1 MAQTVQAVAN
11 PNFTVQPLS
20 TVAGTIVSRRR
31 LKVPVNLSTTYGPSQ
46 GNYQSTAQFDISDNE
61 SFIDL
66 SKLFLCCDFTF
77 TGSNMPDGFA
87 PSFDQSTQSLIGKLT
102 IGSSQGLKIEEIY
115 NYSTLFASLTSI
127 AQTSQHKE
135 MSLLDHST
143 FDKESFNSLSLN
155 NYLDSQWTVVADSI
169 ITVNKT
175 VRLQI
180 RLHQSSLLSKIRFL
194 PLFLFRNGIRFEI
207 EFENVYKTFVYDIM
221 SPTNYY
227 RITFKDIPTQT
238 INPNFLIGP
247 GYTTQS
253 GEKTNLITGIN
264 PTQTIQSLFNSLP
277 ADKKLTPNS
286 IGNGIIK
293 KLSEYYPA
301 HVGLNLKNL
310 AGTGGKYYNTSAILY
325 VNNNSWQQIEQA
337 LRQYTDLSSTNF
349 KNVSEWKKALLI
361 PIKIV
366 HKKTGQIIWHGTAMQ
381 HQAWYHTPQED
392 ARIGTTV
399 QHVENYNVK
408 IKSLYADT
416 TNLLN
421 SYVALEASTYSDD
434 FKYERVPNLKKAE
447 YLTKVEFTSIDKDVL
462 VKDVPLLKNLAVNSV
477 VRLHT
482 KIGRVYK
489 TSKQTAIASGFWGAL
504 YSLAGYTPDTLYYF
518 NGINGGY
525 KTATGSY
532 FLVSQELKDLADKHI
547 AIAEVKS
554 KVADKWVDWVTL
566 QPSPSK
572 FQIQDASYRMN
583 LNTIFTAPTAT
594 IVDGSWW
601 GTLKADSTTTRTV
614 VAVGT
619 SVNSVKTNDNKGSEG
634 LFLNAVFNFK
644 SADRTI
650 TDITTVTGETN
661 ATIVFTPPL
670 SAAFT
675 DGPSSIDVKIVVYN
689 VEDKGLYV
697 LNGGVTDTNRSI
709 LVYSF
714 EDAYEDYRVTNVSLI
729 NDALETYKITCD
741 LEHLYSSFDLQSND
755 QIKYYGTDFSIVEMD
770 ISSYTATNTVDA
782 NKQEHALRSST
793 NPSTGAFV
801 HVVSESSN
809 FYVHDSTV
817 SIGEHPFIENL
828 QKYWILH
835 LMNST
840 DEHPFLKKS
849 TDTLYKMDA
858 VWDSWAAM
866 HSELDILLD
875 LNSIIPVGEGCNY
888 INKNKSITNAKLV
901 EFIALGQDK
910 EIKWDYKLEN
920 LEMLLDIVKPSS
932 EDFLKFQQAFQ
943 KPSGIPYVFKR
954 FVHVIRT
961 IAANNSGQVQL
972 NLPVAVRSL
981 TGIFIVLQDPICKLA
996 GNDSTRKFFPM
1007 TSSFMRRGLSR
1018 AEIIVGG
1025 QITPVYP
1032 LWFRVDGKE
1041 LAEAIDQ
1048 QGTLYGNEHIP
1059 ELENFY
1065 AASSSNSF
1073 NPSFKRTSL
1082 QKTRNYGLCGLFN
1095 QGETRSQSYEHPLD
1109 SSKLIACP
1117 SYVDSSAFVLGFSLA
1132 KDDINTFA
1140 TGIDSSQSGAITL
1153 NLYFKDADSGQY
1165 IGRDIDCHIW
1175 LTCDAV
1181 FTVQNDANLVRW

>member
-1 MAQTVQAVAN
+1 MAQTVQAVSN

-77 TGSNMPDGFA
+77 TGDNMPDGFA

-115 NYSTLFASLTSI
+115 NYSTLFCSLTSI

-169 ITVNKT
+169 ITANKT

-207 EFENVYKTFVYDIM
+207 EFENVYKTFVYDVM
-221 SPTNYY
+221 SPTDYY
-227 RITFKDIPTQT
+227 RITFTDIPTQT

-247 GYTTQS
+247 SFTWQNGQ
-253 GEKTNLITGIN
+253 KTNLITGIDAV
-264 PTQTIQSLFNSLP
+264 QTIKSLYESLA
-277 ADKKLTPNS
+277 ADKKLTPNV
-286 IGNGIIK
+286 IGNGIVQR
-293 KLSEYYPA
+293 LCQYYPA
-301 HVGLNLKNL
+301 HNGLNLKNL
-310 AGTGGKYYNTSAILY
+310 AGTGGKYYNTSAVLY

-349 KNVSEWKKALLI
+349 KQTSEWKKALLI
-361 PIKIV
+361 PIKVV

-392 ARIGTTV
+392 ARIGTQI
-399 QHVENYNVK
+399 QHVQNYNVK
-408 IKSLYADT
+408 ITNLYANT
-416 TNLLN
+416 TSLFN
-421 SYVALEASTYSDD
+421 SYVALEASTYSTDP
-434 FKYERVPNLKKAE
+434 YPLVPHLKKAE
-447 YLTKVEFTSIDKDVL
+447 YLTRIDFSSIHKDTL
-462 VKDVPLLKNLAVNSV
+462 VKNVPLLQNLAVNSV
-477 VRLHT
+477 VRVHT
-482 KIGRVYK
+482 KIGRIYK
-489 TSKQTAIASGFWGAL
+489 TVKQKNIASGFFGGL
-504 YSLAGYTPDTLYYF
+504 YSILGYTPDTLYYF
-518 NGINGGY
+518 NGINGQY
-525 KTATGSY
+525 KTDDGNY
-532 FLVSQELKDLADKHI
+532 LFLSQELIDLADKHI
-547 AIAEVKS
+547 LIAEVKS
-554 KVADKWVDWVTL
+554 KVADIWENWVTL
-566 QPSPSK
+566 QPSPSQFK
-572 FQIQDASYRMN
+572 IQDASYRMN
-583 LNTIFTAPTAT
+583 LNTIFTAPKASVTSSKWWSTIASEAT
-594 IVDGSWW
+594 TSRGI
-601 GTLKADSTTTRTV
+601 T
-614 VAVGT
+614 AVGASLT
-619 SVNSVKTNDNKGSEG
+619 AVQTNDAKGSLG
-634 LFLNAVFNFK
+634 LGFNAIFNFK
-644 SADRTI
+644 SGDRTI
-650 TDITTVTGETN
+650 TDIVTDASSN
-661 ATIVFTPPL
+661 VTIIFTPPL
-670 SAAFT
+670 SAAWT
-675 DGPSSIDVKIVVYN
+675 DGPATVDVKLARYN
-689 VEDKGLYV
+689 VEDKGMYV
-697 LNGGVTDTNRSI
+697 LHGDLDDANRKI

-714 EDAYEDYRVTNVSLI
+714 EDGYEDYRVTNVKLNIDSA
-729 NDALETYKITCD
+729 DTYNISCD
-741 LEHLYSSFDLQSND
+741 LEHLYSSFDLQTND
-755 QIKYYGTDFSIVEMD
+755 QIKFYGSDFSIVEMD
-770 ISSYTATNTVDA
+770 ISSYTATSKTDA
-782 NKQEHALRSST
+782 NKQLHALRNST
-793 NPSTGAFV
+793 NPATGAFV
-801 HVVSESSN
+801 HVVSEN
-809 FYVHDSTV
+809 NDFYVHDSTV

-840 DEHPFLKKS
+840 EEHPFLKKS
-849 TDTLYKMDA
+849 NDTQYKMDE
-858 VWDSWAAM
+858 VWSSWASM
-866 HSELDILLD
+866 HKELDILLD
-875 LNSIIPVGEGCNY
+875 LNSIIPVGENCDY

-901 EFIALGQDK
+901 EFIALGQQK
-910 EIKWDYKLEN
+910 EITWDYKLEN

-961 IAANNSGQVQL
+961 ISANNSGQVQL

-981 TGIFIVLQDPICKLA
+981 TGIFLVLQDPICKLA
-996 GNDSTRKFFPM
+996 GSDATRKFFPM

-1041 LAEAIDQ
+1041 IADAIDQ
-1048 QGTLYGNEHIP
+1048 KGTLYGNEHIP

-1095 QGETRSQSYEHPLD
+1095 QGETRSQTYEHPLD